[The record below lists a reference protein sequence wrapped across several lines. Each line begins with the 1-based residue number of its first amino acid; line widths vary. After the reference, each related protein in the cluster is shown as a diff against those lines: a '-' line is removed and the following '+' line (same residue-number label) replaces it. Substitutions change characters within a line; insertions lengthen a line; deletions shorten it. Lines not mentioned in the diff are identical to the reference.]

1 MAAILKI
8 LGVIPARY
16 KSTRFPGKPLAEIA
30 GRPMVVRVAERA
42 AVVLGRESTIIATDD
57 DRIYKTAI
65 HYGIQSIM
73 TSPSAPTGTDRV
85 AEVAQ
90 NVSADIYI
98 NIQGDEPLV
107 DPADIQRVVTEK
119 MQHSDFVINAMARLR
134 PDEDPADLTIPKVV
148 FNRNQ
153 ELIYMSRLAI
163 PGLKNPDEKV
173 PEYWKQVCIYAFT
186 ATELKVFA
194 GTGCKSRLE
203 EHEDIEILRFFD
215 LGIRVKMV
223 ETSGVTIAVDL
234 PDHVAKVEQ
243 FMKEAGID

>member
-1 MAAILKI
+1 MKI

-42 AVVLGRESTIIATDD
+42 ALVLGKENTIIATDD
-57 DRIYKTAI
+57 DRIYETAV
-65 HYGIQSIM
+65 HYGLQSIM
-73 TSPSAPTGTDRV
+73 TSPSAPTGTDRL

-90 NVSADIYI
+90 EVSADIYV

-107 DPADIQRVVTEK
+107 APADIHRVVAEK
-119 MQHSDFVINAMARLR
+119 IKHPHFVINAMARLR
-134 PDEDPADLTIPKVV
+134 PDENPADLTIPKVV
-148 FNRNQ
+148 FNLNQ

-163 PGLKNPDEKV
+163 PGLKNPDEQV
-173 PEYWKQVCIYAFT
+173 PEYWKQVCIYAFS
-186 ATELKVFA
+186 AAELKAFA
-194 GTGCKSRLE
+194 GTGCKSQLE
-203 EHEDIEILRFFD
+203 KYEDIEILRFFD
-215 LGIRVKMV
+215 LGVRVKMV

-234 PDHVAKVEQ
+234 PEHVAKVEQ